1 VIALTLRGDDR
12 ARGAAVVRLVRVPP
26 AATLIAPDAIP
37 LRVTGLTRHYG
48 RLVGL
53 AHFDL
58 ELRPGQC
65 VALIGA
71 NGSGKSTA
79 VRTISGLLEPTE
91 GTVRVCGHDPHS
103 EPDAEAARAALALV
117 ADTPMLYDDL
127 TVRQHLSL
135 VALVHR
141 VTDDGIEERID
152 RLLER
157 LGLAHR
163 ADFLPAELSR
173 GLKQKT
179 GLACALIRPA
189 KLLVLDE
196 PVVGLDPP
204 SQALLV
210 ELLLD
215 AKASGTAVLLTTH
228 QMAFADGV
236 ADRAIVLGEGEV
248 LDQGPWAAVRKRAAE
263 RGWLPADA

>member
-1 VIALTLRGDDR
+1 MRG
-12 ARGAAVVRLVRVPP
+12 P
-26 AATLIAPDAIP
+26 AATLIAPHAIP
-37 LRVTGLTRHYG
+37 LEGTGLARPYG

-53 AHFDL
+53 ARFDL

-103 EPDAEAARAALALV
+103 EPDGEAARAALALV
-117 ADTPMLYDDL
+117 PDAPMLYDDL
-127 TVRQHLSL
+127 TVRQHLAL
-135 VALVHR
+135 VALTHGVP
-141 VTDDGIEERID
+141 DDGID
-152 RLLER
+152 ALLAR

-163 ADFLPAELSR
+163 AAFLPAELSR

-179 GLACALIRPA
+179 GLAGALIRPGEF
-189 KLLVLDE
+189 LILDE

-210 ELLLD
+210 ELL
-215 AKASGTAVLLTTH
+215 
-228 QMAFADGV
+228 
-236 ADRAIVLGEGEV
+236 
-248 LDQGPWAAVRKRAAE
+248 
-263 RGWLPADA
+263 

>member
-1 VIALTLRGDDR
+1 VPAAAPTGSDALPLQVSG
-12 ARGAAVVRLVRVPP
+12 LVR
-26 AATLIAPDAIP
+26 
-37 LRVTGLTRHYG
+37 RYG

-58 ELRPGQC
+58 ELERGQC

-79 VRTISGLLEPTE
+79 VRTISGLLAPSE
-91 GTVRVCGHDPHS
+91 GAVRICGHDPHS

-117 ADTPMLYDDL
+117 PDAPMLYDDL

-135 VALVHR
+135 VALAHG
-141 VTDDGIEERID
+141 VTDDGIDERID
-152 RLLER
+152 MLLAR
-157 LGLAHR
+157 LGLSHR
-163 ADFLPAELSR
+163 AGFLPPELSR

-189 KLLVLDE
+189 GLLVLDE

-204 SQALLV
+204 SQSLLV
-210 ELLLD
+210 ELLLE
-215 AKASGTAVLLTTH
+215 AKAGGAAVLLTTH
-228 QMAFADGV
+228 QMAFADGL
-236 ADRAIVLGEGEV
+236 ADRAILLSEGEV
-248 LDQGPWAAVRKRAAE
+248 LDHGLWTDVRRRAAE

>member
-1 VIALTLRGDDR
+1 
-12 ARGAAVVRLVRVPP
+12 
-26 AATLIAPDAIP
+26 
-37 LRVTGLTRHYG
+37 
-48 RLVGL
+48 
-53 AHFDL
+53 
-58 ELRPGQC
+58 
-65 VALIGA
+65 
-71 NGSGKSTA
+71 
-79 VRTISGLLEPTE
+79 
-91 GTVRVCGHDPHS
+91 VRVCGHDPHS

-117 ADTPMLYDDL
+117 PDTPMLYDDL

-135 VALVHR
+135 VALAHG
-141 VTDDGIEERID
+141 VTDDGIEGRID
-152 RLLER
+152 GLLER
-157 LGLAHR
+157 LGLSHR

-236 ADRAIVLGEGEV
+236 ADRAIVLSEGEV

>member
-1 VIALTLRGDDR
+1 MAAGRQRAAGRGGRALLTSPLETR
-12 ARGAAVVRLVRVPP
+12 ALSRS
-26 AATLIAPDAIP
+26 
-37 LRVTGLTRHYG
+37 YG
-48 RLVGL
+48 RLAALAGL
-53 AHFDL
+53 NLSVDAG
-58 ELRPGQC
+58 EC

-79 VRTISGLLEPTE
+79 VRTIAGLLEPTE
-91 GTVRVCGHDPHS
+91 GTVRVAGHDPHR
-103 EPDAEAARAALALV
+103 EPDAEIVRAALALV
-117 ADTPMLYDDL
+117 PDAPVLYDDL

-135 VALVHR
+135 VALAHG

-189 KLLVLDE
+189 ELLVLDE

-236 ADRAIVLGEGEV
+236 ADRAIVLSEGEV
-248 LDQGPWAAVRKRAAE
+248 LDQGPWAAVRERAAE